1 MKLRPEF
8 EMIALCL
15 FAVALILIA
24 VCLGG
29 CATRPVYVPQACPKV
44 TIAPEHHYPVQ
55 DLHAGDKPD
64 KVMKAYVA
72 TVQGQRDYI
81 GYLKQKFKP
90 YSEDE

>member
-1 MKLRPEF
+1 MKLKPEF

-15 FAVALILIA
+15 FAVLLILIA

-29 CATRPVYVPQACPKV
+29 CASRTVYVPQACPKV
-44 TIAPEHHYPVQ
+44 TIAPEHRYPVQ
-55 DLHAGDKPD
+55 DLHAGDRPAT
-64 KVMKAYVA
+64 VMKAYVA

-90 YSEDE
+90 YIEND